1 MGKYRKYTND
11 ERKQAKEANKQTKK
25 QVDSWFK
32 AKLQK
37 GQEYADAK
45 HAEAV
50 AMIRANRMY
59 DFCEMCG
66 VGDPANID
74 YDNPHVKI
82 NWLLCDPVNLRM
94 VTNPKHRQKFY
105 DLLDEET

>member
-1 MGKYRKYTND
+1 MGKFRKYTKD
-11 ERKQAKEANKQTKK
+11 ETEQARQANKVTKK
-25 QVDSWFK
+25 QIDTWFRN
-32 AKLQK
+32 KLQK

-59 DFCEMCG
+59 DFMEMCG
-66 VGDPANID
+66 VGEPEQID

-94 VTNPKHRQKFY
+94 VTNPKHRDKFY
-105 DLLDEET
+105 AMLDEAT